1 MLLSTVERTVTRTGI
16 GWFGVVLVRC
26 ADTEGGSQEELV
38 STEHS
43 EAPAGES
50 LNTSMGEVAL
60 EGVSER
66 LSLAVFKSPLA
77 AICRAAK
84 EEVLPGGRRRIA
96 KVTPTVLFHSGL
108 SSQELLG
115 SSSQVDIT
123 AAAFW

>member
-1 MLLSTVERTVTRTGI
+1 MRTGI
-16 GWFGVVLVRC
+16 GWFGVVLVRRT
-26 ADTEGGSQEELV
+26 DTEGGSQEELV

-66 LSLAVFKSPLA
+66 LSLAVFKSLLA
-77 AICRAAK
+77 AICRVAE
-84 EEVLPGGRRRIA
+84 EEV

-115 SSSQVDIT
+115 SSSQVDLT